1 MGGFSEIRINRYIE
15 VKLFFH
21 IISHCN
27 SGSRPCV
34 LERMSVGFFFLGGH
48 KLRGFKFHDE
58 MEARLTS

>member
-34 LERMSVGFFFLGGH
+34 LERMSVGFFFGG
-48 KLRGFKFHDE
+48 G
-58 MEARLTS
+58 AQT